1 MSTSSN
7 NIPKDVADDEIVLRT
22 IFSPANIKNGKLK
35 SNFMRPPIKY
45 PDEDNPNIASN
56 KLSVTRLKYMGIEFC
71 RQHGKLHSSLPIRS
85 YWGFAKFVA
94 GNIRSLGA
102 DVIASPS
109 RSNKG
114 HANIV
119 LPFRQAIGEPLPA
132 QMLKLAKDLAGCA
145 EVIKDPDINAPSWKG
160 RKIV

>member
-1 MSTSSN
+1 MSTNSN
-7 NIPKDVADDEIVLRT
+7 HIPKEVTEDEIVLRT

-71 RQHGKLHSSLPIRS
+71 RQHGKLHSSLPLRS
-85 YWGFAKFVA
+85 YWGFAKFVV
-94 GNIRSLGA
+94 GDIRFLGA

-109 RSNKG
+109 RNNKG
-114 HANIV
+114 HTNIV

-132 QMLKLAKDLAGCA
+132 QMLKLAKDLADCA
-145 EVIKDPDINAPSWKG
+145 EVIQDPDINAPSWTG
-160 RKIV
+160 RKI

>member
-1 MSTSSN
+1 MSTNSN
-7 NIPKDVADDEIVLRT
+7 NIPTEVADNEIVLRT

-71 RQHGKLHSSLPIRS
+71 RQHGKLHSSLPLRT
-85 YWGFAKFVA
+85 YWGFAKFIVKS
-94 GNIRSLGA
+94 IRLLGA

-119 LPFRQAIGEPLPA
+119 LPFRQAIGEPLSP
-132 QMLKLAKDLAGCA
+132 QMLKLAKDLADCA
-145 EVIKDPDINAPSWKG
+145 EIIQDPDTNAPSWNG
-160 RKIV
+160 HEI